1 MAIAGRKNMSDHKG
15 DRAASQIVME
25 MEDKKNKRSS
35 IQIIDNK
42 IIDEQKVSF

>member
-1 MAIAGRKNMSDHKG
+1 MSDHKG
-15 DRAASQIVME
+15 DRTASQIVME

>member
-1 MAIAGRKNMSDHKG
+1 MSDHKG
-15 DRAASQIVME
+15 DRTASQIVME

-42 IIDEQKVSF
+42 LIDEQKVSF